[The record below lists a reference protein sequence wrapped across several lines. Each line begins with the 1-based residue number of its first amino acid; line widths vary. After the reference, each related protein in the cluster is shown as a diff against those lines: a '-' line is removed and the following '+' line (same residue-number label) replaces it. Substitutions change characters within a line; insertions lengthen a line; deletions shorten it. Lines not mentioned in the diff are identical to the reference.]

1 MMVNTHQYFLKRLR
15 RANNMKN
22 VDLLI
27 IGGGSAGMAAAI
39 QAKKEGID
47 DILIVE
53 RDEHLG
59 GILNQCIHNGF
70 GLTEFKEELTGPEY
84 LSRFVDQVEILKIPY
99 MVNSMVID
107 MTKDKIVTISNKDKG
122 VLIYKAKAIVMATG
136 CYERGAGAIQIPG
149 DRCAGII
156 TAGTA
161 QKYLNIHGYLCGK
174 RVVILGSGDIGLIMA
189 RRLTLEGAKVICV
202 SEIMPYSN
210 GLNRNIAQCLN
221 DYNIP
226 LYLSRSVSKVIGKDR
241 LEKVILSAV
250 DEKMQFIP
258 GTEMEIECDT
268 LILSVGLI
276 PYISLLDY
284 IDCPTSSTKGAK
296 VNEHM
301 ETMIEGIFS
310 CGNCLHVHDVVDFV
324 TDEGRLAG
332 HGAAQYLK
340 GELARG
346 KKILV
351 TPKDGI
357 SYIVPQ
363 EINQDNKEDVTFKF
377 RVRKPVKDVNLIIES
392 NGQLISKIF
401 KPVLIPSEMVMVK
414 LSKDKLIDIKEEIT
428 MRLEAR

>member
-1 MMVNTHQYFLKRLR
+1 MRTI
-15 RANNMKN
+15 
-22 VDLLI
+22 DLLI

-53 RDEHLG
+53 KDEHLG

-84 LSRFVDQVEILKIPY
+84 LSRFVEQVKELGIPY
-99 MVNSMVID
+99 VTNTMVID
-107 MTKDKIVTISNKDKG
+107 MTKDKIVTLSNKDKG
-122 VLIYKAKAIVMATG
+122 VEIVKARAIVMATG

-174 RVVILGSGDIGLIMA
+174 RIVILGSGDIGLIMA

-202 SEIMPYSN
+202 SELMPYSN

-221 DYNIP
+221 DYDIP

-241 LEKVILSAV
+241 LEKVVLSAV
-250 DEKMQFIP
+250 DDKMQFIP
-258 GTEMEIECDT
+258 GSEMEIECDT
-268 LILSVGLI
+268 LILSVGLV

-340 GELARG
+340 G
-346 KKILV
+346 ILPSGETITV

-357 SYIVPQ
+357 SYVVPQ
-363 EINQDNKEDVTFKF
+363 QINKNNEEDVTFKF
-377 RVRKPVKDVNLIIES
+377 RVRKPVKDVFLIIES
-392 NGQLISKIF
+392 DGQLVAKMM

-414 LSKDKLIDIKEEIT
+414 LSKDKLSLLKGEVT
-428 MRLEAR
+428 LRLEER

>member
-1 MMVNTHQYFLKRLR
+1 MR
-15 RANNMKN
+15 N

-53 RDEHLG
+53 RDEQLG

-84 LSRFVDQVEILKIPY
+84 LSRFVKQVEELKIPY
-99 MVNSMVID
+99 MLSSMVID
-107 MTKDKIVTISNKDKG
+107 MTKDKVVTISNKKEG
-122 VLIYKAKAIVMATG
+122 VLIYKAKAIIMATG

-174 RVVILGSGDIGLIMA
+174 RIVILGSGDIGLIMA

-226 LYLSRSVSKVIGKDR
+226 LYLSRSVSKVVGKER
-241 LEKVILSAV
+241 LEKVVLTAV
-250 DEKMQFIP
+250 DDKMQFIP
-258 GTEMEIECDT
+258 GTDMEIECDT

-301 ETMIEGIFS
+301 ETMIDGSFS

-332 HGAAQYLK
+332 HGAALYLK
-340 GELARG
+340 DQL
-346 KKILV
+346 KKGAQINVL
-351 TPKDGI
+351 PKDGI
-357 SYIVPQ
+357 GYVVPQ
-363 EINQDNKEDVTFKF
+363 QIDRNNEEDVTFKF
-377 RVRKPVKDVNLIIES
+377 RVRRPVKDMNLIIES
-392 NGQLISKIF
+392 NGQMIAKIF

-414 LSKDKLIDIKEEIT
+414 LSKDKLSLLGDEVSL
-428 MRLEAR
+428 RLEER

>member
-1 MMVNTHQYFLKRLR
+1 MR
-15 RANNMKN
+15 N

-53 RDEHLG
+53 RDEQLG

-84 LSRFVDQVEILKIPY
+84 LSRFVKQVEELKIPY
-99 MVNSMVID
+99 MLSSMVID
-107 MTKDKIVTISNKDKG
+107 MTKDKVVTISNKKEG
-122 VLIYKAKAIVMATG
+122 VLIYKSKAIIMATG

-174 RVVILGSGDIGLIMA
+174 RIVILGSGDIGLIMA

-226 LYLSRSVSKVIGKDR
+226 LYLSRSVSKVVGKER
-241 LEKVILSAV
+241 LEKVVLTAV
-250 DEKMQFIP
+250 DDKMQFIP
-258 GTEMEIECDT
+258 GTDMEIECDT

-301 ETMIEGIFS
+301 ETMIDGIFS

-332 HGAAQYLK
+332 HGAALYLK
-340 GELARG
+340 DQL
-346 KKILV
+346 KKGAQINVL
-351 TPKDGI
+351 PKDGI
-357 SYIVPQ
+357 GYVVPQ
-363 EINQDNKEDVTFKF
+363 QIDRNNEEDVTFKF
-377 RVRKPVKDVNLIIES
+377 RVRRPVKDMNLIIES
-392 NGQLISKIF
+392 NGQMIAKIF

-414 LSKDKLIDIKEEIT
+414 LSKDKLSLLGDEVSL
-428 MRLEAR
+428 RLEER

>member
-1 MMVNTHQYFLKRLR
+1 MLS
-15 RANNMKN
+15 

-39 QAKKEGID
+39 QAKKEGVD

-53 RDEHLG
+53 RDENLG

-84 LSRFVDQVEILKIPY
+84 LSRFVKQVEELHIPY
-99 MVNSMVID
+99 MTNSMVID
-107 MTKDKIVTISNKDKG
+107 ITRDKIVTISNNDKG
-122 VLIYKAKAIVMATG
+122 VLVYKAKAIVMATG

-161 QKYLNIHGYLCGK
+161 QKYLNIHGYLVGK

-221 DYNIP
+221 DYDIP
-226 LYLSRSVSKVIGKDR
+226 LYLSRSVSKVIGKKR
-241 LEKVILSAV
+241 LEKVVLSAV

-276 PYISLLDY
+276 PYISLLDN

-301 ETMIEGIFS
+301 ETMIPGIFS

-340 GELARG
+340 NELPEGER
-346 KKILV
+346 ILV

-357 SYIVPQ
+357 SYVVPQ
-363 EINQDNKEDVTFKF
+363 EINVTNKEDVTFKF
-377 RVRKPVKDVNLIIES
+377 RVRQPVKDVFLIIES
-392 NGQLISKIF
+392 NGQQIAKMF

-414 LSKDKLIDIKEEIT
+414 LAKEKLDLLKGEVSL
-428 MRLEAR
+428 RLETR

>member
-1 MMVNTHQYFLKRLR
+1 MRNI
-15 RANNMKN
+15 
-22 VDLLI
+22 DLLV

-53 RDEHLG
+53 RDENLG

-70 GLTEFKEELTGPEY
+70 GLTEFKEELSGPEY
-84 LSRFVDQVEILKIPY
+84 LARFVDQVEELGIPY
-99 MVNSMVID
+99 MTNSMVID
-107 MTKDKIVTISNKDKG
+107 MDRDKLVTISNKDEG
-122 VLIYKAKAIVMATG
+122 VIKVQAKAIVMATG

-221 DYNIP
+221 DYDIP

-241 LEKVILSAV
+241 LEKVILTAV
-250 DEKMQFIP
+250 DDKMQFIP
-258 GTEMEIECDT
+258 GTDMEIECDT

-332 HGAAQYLK
+332 HGAAEYLK
-340 GELARG
+340 GEFKRG
-346 KKILV
+346 EKIVV

-357 SYIVPQ
+357 SYVVPQ
-363 EINQDNKEDVTFKF
+363 EINKDNEEDVTFKF
-377 RVRKPVKDVNLIIES
+377 RVRRPVKDVYLIIES
-392 NGQLISKIF
+392 NGQMISKIF

-414 LSKDKLIDIKEEIT
+414 LAKDKLAQIDKEVSL
-428 MRLEAR
+428 RLEER

>member
-1 MMVNTHQYFLKRLR
+1 MRT
-15 RANNMKN
+15 
-22 VDLLI
+22 VDLLV

-53 RDEHLG
+53 RDENLG

-84 LSRFVDQVEILKIPY
+84 LARFVAQVEELKIPY
-99 MVNSMVID
+99 MTSSMVIE
-107 MTKDKIVTISNKDKG
+107 MTREKVVTISNKDEG
-122 VLIYKAKAIVMATG
+122 VIILQAKAIVMATG
-136 CYERGAGAIQIPG
+136 CYERSAGAIQIPG

-161 QKYLNIHGYLCGK
+161 QRYLNINGYLVGK

-202 SEIMPYSN
+202 SELMPYSN

-221 DYNIP
+221 DYDIP

-250 DEKMQFIP
+250 DEKFNFIP

-268 LILSVGLI
+268 LILSVGLV

-284 IDCPTSSTKGAK
+284 IDCQTSSTKGAK

-301 ETMIEGIFS
+301 ETEIPGIFS

-332 HGAAQYLK
+332 HGAAMYLK
-340 GELARG
+340 GEL
-346 KKILV
+346 KESDKILV
-351 TPKDGI
+351 LPKDGI
-357 SYIVPQ
+357 SYVVPQ
-363 EINQDNKEDVTFKF
+363 EIEVANQEDVTFKF
-377 RVRKPVKDVNLIIES
+377 RVRQPVKDVFLIIES
-392 NGQLISKIF
+392 NGQQIAKMF

-414 LSKDKLIDIKEEIT
+414 LSKDKLPLIKGEVT
-428 MRLEAR
+428 LRLEAR

>member
-1 MMVNTHQYFLKRLR
+1 MRTI
-15 RANNMKN
+15 
-22 VDLLI
+22 DLLI
-27 IGGGSAGMAAAI
+27 IGGGSAGMAAAV
-39 QAKKEGID
+39 QAKKEGVD

-53 RDEHLG
+53 KDDHLG

-84 LSRFVDQVEILKIPY
+84 LSRFVQQVEELKIPY
-99 MVNSMVID
+99 LLNSMVID
-107 MTKDKIVTISNKDKG
+107 MTKDKIVTISIKGKG
-122 VLIYKAKAIVMATG
+122 VEILKARSIIMATG

-174 RVVILGSGDIGLIMA
+174 RIVILGSGDIGLIMA

-221 DYNIP
+221 DYDIP

-241 LEKVILSAV
+241 LEKVVLSAV
-250 DEKMQFIP
+250 DDKMQFIP

-284 IDCPTSSTKGAK
+284 IDCPTSSTKGAM

-301 ETMIEGIFS
+301 ETKIEGIFS

-340 GELARG
+340 GLAPKG
-346 KKILV
+346 EEIKVL
-351 TPKDGI
+351 PKDGI
-357 SYIVPQ
+357 SYVVPQ
-363 EINQDNKEDVTFKF
+363 TINSLNNEDVTFKF
-377 RVRKPVKDVNLIIES
+377 RVRKPVKDVYLIIEN
-392 NGQLISKIF
+392 NGQQIAKIM

-414 LSKDKLIDIKEEIT
+414 LSKDKLSNLKGDVT
-428 MRLEAR
+428 LRLEGR